1 MDHLYSLN
9 LAVIWQE
16 GNQEPIFEGEPAIQT
31 GVNITSY
38 AQLTSF
44 GKMFAQACV
53 PEELPDSVIQ
63 SSETA

>member
-9 LAVIWQE
+9 LAGIWQV
-16 GNQEPIFEGEPAIQT
+16 GNQEPILEGEPAIQT

-44 GKMFAQACV
+44 GRMFAKACV
-53 PEELPDSVIQ
+53 PEELPDSVVK
-63 SSETA
+63 SGETA